1 MKKRIPLLL
10 ACLLLTGC
18 GVETESYDQPP
29 QVMVDDTLY
38 ITTGHPVPGQ
48 SSADTE
54 VEGTITSEVDSSKS
68 PTEDDQSNF
77 GIGYGYRTGLHEGTL
92 EVLIDGDWVIFAT
105 GDAKK
110 SLDFTAESYGYR
122 PEKSSEVRPRTAGTV
137 STSARPAPT
146 HQTE

>member
-18 GVETESYDQPP
+18 GAETESYDQPP

-92 EVLIDGDWVIFAT
+92 EVHIDGDWVIFAT
-105 GDAKK
+105 DDAKK

>member
-54 VEGTITSEVDSSKS
+54 VEGTITSEVDSPSLPQRTTS
-68 PTEDDQSNF
+68 PISASDTATEQACTRAPWRYSS
-77 GIGYGYRTGLHEGTL
+77 T
-92 EVLIDGDWVIFAT
+92 AT
-105 GDAKK
+105 G
-110 SLDFTAESYGYR
+110 
-122 PEKSSEVRPRTAGTV
+122 
-137 STSARPAPT
+137 
-146 HQTE
+146 